1 MGLLMFAFC
10 MGKGNMEFFSTNGSI
25 IIKNSCSFYICFQD
39 KYHFII
45 KSRVFSE
52 KRRKKK

>member
-1 MGLLMFAFC
+1 MFAFC
-10 MGKGNMEFFSTNGSI
+10 MGKGNMEFFSTNVSI